1 MKQHFWASLFLTF
14 AGFAIFSPVFSQNTS
29 SLQADKNGTFSAI
42 PTFLLPPLENMRTQN
57 ESSSLKNTLEAA
69 PSTFAIARPV
79 ELSVSNSGSNFGAW
93 QEDAQ
98 GKSEWKIRVVS
109 EGAKSLNFGFKSF
122 HLPQGSTLTLE
133 SSSDVLTFTHEDES
147 ESGQLWTPILE
158 GNTVLMTLKVPT
170 ALKSQVHLDLQS
182 VNHGFKDFTQTA
194 DAAKTSTTG
203 TCEVDVVCGRNQGF
217 SQIDVYRNQIRS
229 VGMLTIGGTDFCTGT
244 LINNTRQDQKPLVL
258 TAHHCIDN
266 ATKAASTVMYWNF
279 QNSFCRASGTVTNSL
294 RGDGTKTQYNLG
306 AFYRA
311 SWSQSDFSLIELS
324 KPINPSLNLVVAG
337 WDRRITTPTSAFTIH
352 HPQGEEKRISFEN
365 NNLSI
370 ENDTRTYPY
379 ADMLLKVSDWDT
391 GYTEEGSSGAG
402 LFNVDGRL
410 VGQLYGGDSVCGSG
424 SDGVGADWFGRIYR
438 SWTGG
443 GTSTT
448 RLSDWLD
455 PLNSGAQ
462 TLDLK
467 LANMPIDTEPTT
479 EMPQHFVIT
488 EAYPNPFSTYT
499 KLAVQTD
506 QKQYVEIRLFNIMG
520 QKIKMLH
527 AESLEAYQLK
537 TISIQGDD
545 LPNGIY
551 FVQIIGETFR
561 DTQKVVV
568 LR

>member
-1 MKQHFWASLFLTF
+1 
-14 AGFAIFSPVFSQNTS
+14 
-29 SLQADKNGTFSAI
+29 
-42 PTFLLPPLENMRTQN
+42 
-57 ESSSLKNTLEAA
+57 
-69 PSTFAIARPV
+69 
-79 ELSVSNSGSNFGAW
+79 
-93 QEDAQ
+93 
-98 GKSEWKIRVVS
+98 
-109 EGAKSLNFGFKSF
+109 
-122 HLPQGSTLTLE
+122 
-133 SSSDVLTFTHEDES
+133 
-147 ESGQLWTPILE
+147 
-158 GNTVLMTLKVPT
+158 
-170 ALKSQVHLDLQS
+170 
-182 VNHGFKDFTQTA
+182 
-194 DAAKTSTTG
+194 
-203 TCEVDVVCGRNQGF
+203 
-217 SQIDVYRNQIRS
+217 
-229 VGMLTIGGTDFCTGT
+229 
-244 LINNTRQDQKPLVL
+244 
-258 TAHHCIDN
+258 
-266 ATKAASTVMYWNF
+266 
-279 QNSFCRASGTVTNSL
+279 
-294 RGDGTKTQYNLG
+294 
-306 AFYRA
+306 
-311 SWSQSDFSLIELS
+311 
-324 KPINPSLNLVVAG
+324 
-337 WDRRITTPTSAFTIH
+337 
-352 HPQGEEKRISFEN
+352 
-365 NNLSI
+365 
-370 ENDTRTYPY
+370 
-379 ADMLLKVSDWDT
+379 MLLKVSDWDT